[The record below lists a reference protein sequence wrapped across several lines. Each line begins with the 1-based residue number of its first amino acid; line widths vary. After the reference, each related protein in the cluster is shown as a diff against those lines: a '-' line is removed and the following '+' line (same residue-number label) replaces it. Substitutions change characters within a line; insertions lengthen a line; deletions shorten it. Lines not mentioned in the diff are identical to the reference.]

1 MTGAERG
8 FLLLCSRLGNP
19 ERKPLT
25 TSQFR
30 QLTQRARDTEPSRET
45 RDMTPEDLL
54 PLGYGGGEARRI
66 VALLDDELLLDRYL
80 EKAAKKGCHP
90 LTRISSGYPR
100 ILRQRLGD
108 DAPGCLWYKG
118 DPELL
123 EQPGIA
129 LVGSRE
135 LYSKNREFAAL
146 AGIQAARQGFS
157 LISGNARGADR
168 TAQDAA
174 LDHGGTVISVVADEL
189 ERHEP
194 ARNQLFLSEDG
205 FDQEFGRIRAL
216 SRNRVIHA
224 LGMCTLV
231 AQSGLEKGG
240 TWDGTVRNLRR
251 GWSPVFCFDDG
262 SLSCDA
268 LEQLGAGVID
278 KNQLEDLKVL
288 CQPDR
293 RLI

>member
-25 TSQFR
+25 TAQFR
-30 QLTQRARDTEPSRET
+30 QLAQRVRDTEPSREM

-54 PLGYGGGEARRI
+54 PLGYGGAEARRI
-66 VALLDDELLLDRYL
+66 VELLDEEFLLDRYL

-90 LTRISSGYPR
+90 LTRISSGYPQ

-118 DPELL
+118 DLKLL

-129 LVGSRE
+129 LVGSRD
-135 LYSKNREFAAL
+135 LNSQNREFAAH
-146 AGIQAARQGFS
+146 AGIQAAQQGYS

-174 LDHGGTVISVVADEL
+174 LNHGGTVVSVVADEL
-189 ERHEP
+189 EQHESGQ
-194 ARNQLFLSEDG
+194 RQLFLSEDG
-205 FDQEFGRIRAL
+205 FDLEFGKIRAL
-216 SRNRVIHA
+216 SRNRVIHT
-224 LGMCTLV
+224 LGLCTLV

-240 TWDGTVRNLRR
+240 TWDGTVRNLRH

-268 LEQLGAGVID
+268 LEQLGARVID
-278 KNQLEDLKVL
+278 KNQLEDLEVL
-288 CQPDR
+288 CKPDG